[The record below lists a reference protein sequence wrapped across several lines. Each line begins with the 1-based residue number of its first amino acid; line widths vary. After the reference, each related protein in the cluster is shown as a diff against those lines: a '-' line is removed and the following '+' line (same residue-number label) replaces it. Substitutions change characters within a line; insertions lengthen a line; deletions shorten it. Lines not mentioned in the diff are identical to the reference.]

1 MLDDGMSEFAIVY
14 ITAANAAEAE
24 RIGAALLTE
33 RLAACVNIIPVKS
46 IYWWEGAVTRGDEA
60 VIIAKTLAAKIPLL
74 NDRVRSL
81 HSYTTPAIVAVP
93 LLHVDRDFAKWL
105 EENLEEPE

>member
-1 MLDDGMSEFAIVY
+1 MQSEFAIVY

-24 RIGAALLTE
+24 RIGAALVTE
-33 RLAACVNIIPVKS
+33 RLAACVNIIPAVKS
-46 IYWWEGAVTRGDEA
+46 IYWWEGAITRGDEA
-60 VIIAKTLAAKIPLL
+60 VIIVKTLAAKILLL

-81 HSYTTPAIVAVP
+81 HSYTTPMIVAVP

-105 EENLEEPE
+105 EENLEPSA

>member
-1 MLDDGMSEFAIVY
+1 LLDDGMSEFAIVY

-24 RIGAALLTE
+24 RISAALVME
-33 RLAACVNIIPVKS
+33 RLAACVNIIPVAKS

-81 HSYTTPAIVAVP
+81 HSSTTPAIVAMP
-93 LLHVDRDFAKWL
+93 LLHVDRDFAAWM
-105 EENLEEPE
+105 ENELDV